1 MSGNGLGTAAF
12 HCYPVLEHGLFPF
25 FLMVGGKM
33 VVESGTKKEVNP
45 TNLPRK
51 MDA

>member
-1 MSGNGLGTAAF
+1 MNGTRLGTAAF
-12 HCYPVLEHGLFPF
+12 HCNSVLEHSLYPF
-25 FLMVGGKM
+25 FLNVGGKM
-33 VVESGTKKEVNP
+33 VVESGTKKEVIP